1 VWPHEKVKEEKAI
14 GGVKLD
20 LAIVVWVA
28 LDIFVVHNC
37 PEEHSDL
44 ISTRH
49 LGENDDGENRDD
61 YLRIWQ

>member
-37 PEEHSDL
+37 PED
-44 ISTRH
+44 I
-49 LGENDDGENRDD
+49 
-61 YLRIWQ
+61 